1 MTTVRIEANR
11 LIPGRGDVVES
22 GVVVLDDGGI
32 VFAGSA
38 TDAPSAGDDTETVTT
53 DTVMPGLWEC
63 HGHFI
68 GTYSA
73 NIAEIHTLRP
83 QLGAMR
89 VTGDAH
95 RALMAGFTS
104 VREMGGMGTFLARAI
119 DEGQVV
125 GPNVYASG
133 AMLSMTAGHGDEHG
147 MELDVARAS
156 IARQWGEDNICDGP
170 DECRAGVRRMLRL
183 GAKVIKVHASGGV
196 MSELDDPHL
205 PQFSK
210 AELEAIVDEATRME
224 RLVGAHCHGKRGI
237 MAALQAGVKTIE
249 HGTYLDEEAAD
260 AMVDTGAILVP
271 TRWILKYLMT
281 EGTKKGMPEYARIKG
296 EIASR
301 SHADAIALAV
311 EKGVKIAMG
320 TDIWATGLWG
330 KNAEELAL
338 MVEVGMTPLQAIE
351 CATANGP
358 DTLGPQAPKTGQL
371 VEGFDADVIC
381 VDGDPSADV
390 SVLSDPDNVTH
401 VFKGGVLHK
410 EPGSRSVQ

>member
-1 MTTVRIEANR
+1 MTTTRIEATR
-11 LIPGRGDVVES
+11 LIPGRGEVLDDA
-22 GVVVLDDGGI
+22 VVVLDGDTI
-32 VFAGSA
+32 AYAGPK
-38 TDAPSAGDDTETVTT
+38 TDAPAPDEDTRTITT
-53 DTVMPGLWEC
+53 ETVMPGLWEC

-73 NIAEIHTLRP
+73 NIAEMHTLRP
-83 QLGAMR
+83 QLAAMR
-89 VTGDAH
+89 VTADAK

-104 VREMGGMGTFLARAI
+104 VREMGGMGTFLGRAI

-147 MELDVARAS
+147 MDLVASRTS
-156 IARQWGEDNICDGP
+156 IARHWGEDNICDGP
-170 DECRAGVRRMLRL
+170 DECRAGVRRMLRI

-196 MSELDDPHL
+196 MSELDDPLL

-210 AELEAIVDEATRME
+210 EELEAIVDEATRME

-237 MAALQAGVKTIE
+237 MAALEAGVKTIE

-260 AMVDTGAILVP
+260 AMVETGSILVP
-271 TRWILKYLMT
+271 TRWILNYLMT
-281 EGTKKGMPEYARIKG
+281 EGTKKGMPEYARVKG

-311 EKGVKIAMG
+311 EKGVNIAMG

-330 KNAEELAL
+330 KNAEELTL

-358 DTLGPQAPKTGQL
+358 DTLGPQAPKSGQL
-371 VEGFDADVIC
+371 LEGFDADVIC
-381 VDGDPSADV
+381 VEGDPSADV
-390 SVLSDPDNVTH
+390 SVLSDPENVTH
-401 VFKGGVLHK
+401 VFKGGILHK
-410 EPGSRSVQ
+410 AQVEALS

>member
-1 MTTVRIEANR
+1 MTTTRIEAAR
-11 LIPGRGDVVES
+11 LIPGRGEVVDNA
-22 GVVVLDDGGI
+22 VVVIEDSSI
-32 VFAGSA
+32 AYAGPE
-38 TDAPSAGDDTETVTT
+38 TDAPAPDDDNQTITT

-63 HGHFI
+63 HGHFL

-89 VTGDAH
+89 VTADAK

-119 DEGQVV
+119 EEGQVV

-196 MSELDDPHL
+196 MSELDDPLL

-237 MAALQAGVKTIE
+237 MAALEAGVKTIE

-260 AMVDTGAILVP
+260 AMVETESILVP

-281 EGTKKGMPEYARIKG
+281 EGEKRGMPDYARIKG
-296 EIASR
+296 EVAAQH
-301 SHADAIALAV
+301 HADAISLAV
-311 EKGVKIAMG
+311 DKGVKIAMG

-351 CATANGP
+351 SATANGP
-358 DTLGPQAPKTGQL
+358 DTLGPQAPRSGQL
-371 VEGFDADVIC
+371 VEGFDADVLC
-381 VDGDPSADV
+381 VDGDPSSDV
-390 SVLSDPDNVTH
+390 SVLSDPENVTH
-401 VFKGGVLHK
+401 VFKGGVQYK
-410 EPGSRSVQ
+410 G

>member
-1 MTTVRIEANR
+1 MSVTRIEAKR
-11 LIPGRGDVVES
+11 LIPGRGETVEN
-22 GVVVLDDGGI
+22 GVVIVGGASI
-32 VFAGSA
+32 TYAGA
-38 TDAPSAGDDTETVTT
+38 ANAAPPTGGAEVVTT
-53 DTVMPGLWEC
+53 DAVMPGLWEC

-68 GTYSA
+68 GTYTA
-73 NIAEIHTLRP
+73 NIAEMHTLRP

-89 VTGDAH
+89 VTADAN
-95 RALMAGFTS
+95 RVLMAGFTS

-119 DEGQVV
+119 DEGQVI

-133 AMLSMTAGHGDEHG
+133 SMLSMTAGHGDEHG
-147 MELDVARAS
+147 MDLDIARLS

-196 MSELDDPHL
+196 MSELDDPML

-210 AELEAIVDEATRME
+210 GELEAIVDEATRME

-237 MAALQAGVKTIE
+237 MAALEAGVMTIE
-249 HGTYLDEEAAD
+249 HGTYLDDEAAD

-271 TRWILKYLMT
+271 TRWILKYLME
-281 EGTKKGMPEYARIKG
+281 EGEKKGMPEYARIKG
-296 EIASR
+296 EVAS
-301 SHADAIALAV
+301 SHHSDAITLAV

-338 MVEVGMTPLQAIE
+338 MVEVGMSPLQAIE
-351 CATANGP
+351 AATANGP
-358 DTLGPQAPKTGQL
+358 DTLGPQAPKSGQL
-371 VEGFDADVIC
+371 LEGYDADVIC
-381 VDGDPSADV
+381 VSGDPSTDV
-390 SVLSDPDNVTH
+390 SILANPENVTH
-401 VFKGGVLHK
+401 VFKAGVRVK
-410 EPGSRSVQ
+410 GPS

>member
-1 MTTVRIEANR
+1 MTTTRIEANR
-11 LIPGRGDVVES
+11 LIPGRGDVVET
-22 GVVVLDDGGI
+22 GVVLLDDGAI
-32 VFAGSA
+32 VFAGPE
-38 TDAPSAGDDTETVTT
+38 TDAPAPDDNTQTIAT

-63 HGHFI
+63 HGHFL

-73 NIAEIHTLRP
+73 NIAEMHTLRP
-83 QLGAMR
+83 QLAAMR
-89 VTGDAH
+89 VTGDAK

-125 GPNVYASG
+125 GPSIYASG
-133 AMLSMTAGHGDEHG
+133 SMLSMTAGHGDEHG
-147 MELDVARAS
+147 MDLEASRTS
-156 IARQWGEDNICDGP
+156 IARHWGEDNICDGP

-196 MSELDDPHL
+196 MSELDDPLL

-237 MAALQAGVKTIE
+237 MAALGAGVKTIE
-249 HGTYLDEEAAD
+249 HGTYLDEECAD
-260 AMVDTGAILVP
+260 AMVETGAILVP
-271 TRWILKYLMT
+271 TRWILNYLMT
-281 EGTKKGMPEYARIKG
+281 EGTKKGMPEYARVKG
-296 EIASR
+296 EIASQ
-301 SHADAIALAV
+301 SHADAMALAV

-330 KNAEELAL
+330 RNAEELAL

-358 DTLGPQAPKTGQL
+358 DTLGPQAPKSGQL
-371 VEGFDADVIC
+371 LEGFDADVIC
-381 VDGDPSADV
+381 VDDDPSADV

-410 EPGSRSVQ
+410 EPGSRSG